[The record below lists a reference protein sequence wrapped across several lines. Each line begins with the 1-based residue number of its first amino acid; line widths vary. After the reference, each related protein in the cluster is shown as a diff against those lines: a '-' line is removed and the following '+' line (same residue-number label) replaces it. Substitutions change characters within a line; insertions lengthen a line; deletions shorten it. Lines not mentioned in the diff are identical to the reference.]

1 VRLLMTLWRFIRHPD
16 QKPPAIEHLEKRQ
29 DDVERRLDRIMSPDA
44 ARHARELVR
53 KH

>member
-1 VRLLMTLWRFIRHPD
+1 MTLWRFIRHPD
-16 QKPPAIEHLEKRQ
+16 RKPPAIELLEKRQ
-29 DDVERRLDRIMSPDA
+29 DDVERRLDRIMSPDS